1 MGDVITVTGMV
12 ISAMPVNEYDKRV
25 VLLTRERGKI
35 SAFAKGA
42 RRMNNPLMGCS
53 NPFCFGTFRVYE
65 GRTSYN
71 IQGAEIDNY
80 FQEVTTD
87 IASVYYGIYF
97 MELAGYYTYE
107 NMDASKELNL
117 LYASFKALKKDTIP
131 NALVRYIV
139 ELKMMVLHG
148 AYPQVFQCGE
158 CRKEGG
164 ILYFSAAKGS
174 VYCGDCVR
182 NAPDSVAI
190 SQSTLYVLQYIITTP
205 IAKLFT
211 FTVTDEVLAELR
223 MIMGRVA
230 LLSMDRKLKSLEML
244 ELMEK

>member
-12 ISAMPVNEYDKRV
+12 ISAMPVNDYDRRV

-42 RRMNNPLMGCS
+42 RRMNSPLMGCS

-80 FQEVTTD
+80 FQEVSTD
-87 IASVYYGIYF
+87 IASVCYGIYF
-97 MELAGYYTYE
+97 MELADYYTYE
-107 NMDASKELNL
+107 NMDASRELNL

-158 CRKEGG
+158 CRKEEGL
-164 ILYFSAAKGS
+164 LYFSAAKGS

-182 NAPDSVAI
+182 NAPDFVAI
-190 SQSTLYVLQYIITTP
+190 SQSTLYALQYIVTSS

>member
-1 MGDVITVTGMV
+1 MGDVITVTGM
-12 ISAMPVNEYDKRV
+12 ILSAMPVNDYDRRV

-42 RRMNNPLMGCS
+42 RRMNSPLMGCS

-71 IQGAEIDNY
+71 IQGADIDNY
-80 FQEVTTD
+80 FQEVSTD

-97 MELAGYYTYE
+97 MELADYYTYE
-107 NMDASKELNL
+107 NMDASGELNL
-117 LYASFKALKKDTIP
+117 LYASFKALKKDSIP
-131 NALVRYIV
+131 NTLVRYIV

-148 AYPQVFQCGE
+148 SYPQFFQCRE
-158 CRKEGG
+158 CGREDG
-164 ILYFSAAKGS
+164 LTQFSAAKGG
-174 VYCGDCVR
+174 VYCKDCFHG
-182 NAPDSVAI
+182 APDCITI
-190 SQSTLYVLQYIITTP
+190 SQSTLYALQYIVTTP

-211 FTVTDEVLAELR
+211 FTVTDEVLSELR
-223 MIMGRVA
+223 MVMGRVA
-230 LLSMDRKLKSLEML
+230 LLVTDRKLKSLEML